1 MWAKKGQATAIYDR
15 QAAPPSSTMMF
26 CQDSHQL
33 LEISL
38 LFIFLHNT
46 KNFIKICEQ
55 KLGCH
60 KKNLF
65 GLTEQKN
72 IIFHEDIYTL
82 YYYNLNYIYGSISM
96 AVLCY
101 NIKQFKM
108 GLYAKLQ
115 I

>member
-38 LFIFLHNT
+38 LFTSLHNT

-60 KKNLF
+60 KKKLVRVN
-65 GLTEQKN
+65 G
-72 IIFHEDIYTL
+72 
-82 YYYNLNYIYGSISM
+82 
-96 AVLCY
+96 
-101 NIKQFKM
+101 
-108 GLYAKLQ
+108 AKEHYFP
-115 I
+115 

>member
-1 MWAKKGQATAIYDR
+1 M
-15 QAAPPSSTMMF
+15 
-26 CQDSHQL
+26 
-33 LEISL
+33 
-38 LFIFLHNT
+38 
-46 KNFIKICEQ
+46 
-55 KLGCH
+55 
-60 KKNLF
+60 
-65 GLTEQKN
+65 EQKN

-82 YYYNLNYIYGSISM
+82 YYYNLNYIFGSISM